1 MNEIKKCSIA
11 GVSFTFEEDAYQTLN
26 DYIESLQRSYEGDP
40 DGEEIIADIE
50 ARIAELILSAQPAN
64 AIVCQPLVRNIIKQ
78 MGSAE
83 EIDEEK
89 SDNSSSQTIRDSES
103 TDRNGNPRFPRRLYR
118 DLQNRKL
125 GGVCAG
131 LANYFAW
138 DVTWVRLLFALPL
151 VVAIFGS
158 INLFGIHIMLPN
170 ISLLVGIGYL
180 IMWFTIPAASSARQK
195 LEMNGERVTA
205 HNIRQATQAQAA
217 DATERTI
224 LANIVIIFGKILLII
239 LKIIAA
245 FILVGLVVGAGV
257 LTLVALGAIPM
268 LAFDMT
274 TGLALMSF
282 FAVIIT
288 PVCVLIYLT
297 IALLISRRPNG
308 KAILIIFL
316 LWLASLVTM
325 TVSAIKSSADFA
337 NSIENAFDSVF
348 EHDKD
353 ILFKEFSE
361 DEINEFRKQIGEEP
375 FTFTTATTSTS
386 YTLGQNTA
394 STHYNNGMQ
403 ISFCGSP
410 EVVKYADDNLELD
423 TDKGEIHLKTSS
435 GHRATITQNG
445 IKGSRVGFDIEREA
459 LGVEFSEYA
468 FTLPDGLKVHCL
480 IGPAIQNDIITKEVL
495 EGIFGVT
502 GGVFSIANGVLKT
515 AGNILN
521 LAGGIIQIAAPAD
534 IESARE
540 DIRKAQEDIREAQ
553 KEMQDAIKETHKEIR
568 EAQKEM
574 RKEIEK
580 INE

>member
-26 DYIESLQRSYEGDP
+26 DYIESLKHSYEGDP

-64 AIVCQPLVRNIIKQ
+64 CIVCLPIVRNIIKQ

-83 EIDEEK
+83 EIDDEK
-89 SDNSSSQTIRDSES
+89 SENSQTIQDTET

-138 DVTWVRLLFALPL
+138 DVTWVRLLFALPIAI
-151 VVAIFGS
+151 AIFGT
-158 INLFGIHIMLPN
+158 IRIFGINIIIPN
-170 ISLLVGIGYL
+170 FSMLVGLGYL

-205 HNIRQATQAQAA
+205 HNIRQATQAQPV
-217 DATERTI
+217 DAPERTI

-257 LTLVALGAIPM
+257 LTLVAFGAFPM
-268 LAFDMT
+268 LAFDAI
-274 TGLALMSF
+274 TGVALMSF
-282 FAVIIT
+282 FAVVTI
-288 PVCVLIYLT
+288 PLFVLIYLT

-308 KAILIIFL
+308 KAILIVFIF
-316 LWLASLVTM
+316 WLASLVTM
-325 TVSAIKSSADFA
+325 TVSAIKSSVDFA

-348 EHDKD
+348 KHDQD
-353 ILFKEFSE
+353 ILFEEFSE

-375 FTFTTATTSTS
+375 ITFTTATTSTS
-386 YTLGQNTA
+386 YTLGKNTA

-410 EVVKYADDNLELD
+410 EVVKYADDNIELD
-423 TDKGEIHLKTSS
+423 SDKGEIRFTSSS

-459 LGVEFSEYA
+459 LGDEFSEYA

-495 EGIFGVT
+495 EGIFGAT
-502 GGVFSIANGVLKT
+502 GGIFSIANGVLKT

-521 LAGGIIQIAAPAD
+521 LAGGIIQVAAPTE

-540 DIRKAQEDIREAQ
+540 EIRKAQEEIREAQ
-553 KEMQDAIKETHKEIR
+553 KEMQDAMKEAQTEMREAIKEV
-568 EAQKEM
+568 QK
-574 RKEIEK
+574 
-580 INE
+580 

>member
-1 MNEIKKCSIA
+1 MNEIKKCSLA
-11 GVSFTFEEDAYQTLN
+11 GISFTMELDAYQALN
-26 DYIESLQRSYEGDP
+26 DYIDSLKRTYEGDP

-78 MGSAE
+78 MGSPE
-83 EIDEEK
+83 EIDNDKFDATAEPYSAE
-89 SDNSSSQTIRDSES
+89 T
-103 TDRNGNPRFPRRLYR
+103 TDRNGNPRIPRRLYR

-125 GGVCAG
+125 GGVCSG
-131 LANYFAW
+131 LANYF
-138 DVTWVRLLFALPL
+138 DLDPTWIRLIFAIPL
-151 VVAIFGS
+151 VIAIFGT
-158 INLFGIHIMLPN
+158 IRIFGNFTITLPN
-170 ISLLVGIGYL
+170 ISMLVGLSYL

-257 LTLVALGAIPM
+257 LTLVAIGAFPM
-268 LAFDMT
+268 LAFDMN
-274 TGLALMSF
+274 TGVALMSF
-282 FAVIIT
+282 FAVVII
-288 PVCVLIYLT
+288 PICVLIYLT

-308 KAILIIFL
+308 KAILVIFL

-325 TVSAIKSSADFA
+325 TISAIKSSADFA

-348 EHDKD
+348 EHDQD
-353 ILFKEFSE
+353 ILFEEFSQ

-386 YTLGQNTA
+386 YTLGQNKAT
-394 STHYNNGMQ
+394 TYYNNGMQ
-403 ISFCGSP
+403 ISLCGSP
-410 EVVKYADDNLELD
+410 EVVDFIDDNITLD
-423 TDKGEIHLKTSS
+423 VNNQEIRFTSSS

-480 IGPAIQNDIITKEVL
+480 IGPAIQNDIINKEVL

-553 KEMQDAIKETHKEIR
+553 KEMQDAMKEVHKEIR
-568 EAQKEM
+568 DAQKEM

-580 INE
+580 

>member
-11 GVSFTFEEDAYQTLN
+11 GVSFTFEQDAYQILN

-50 ARIAELILSAQPAN
+50 ARIAELILSAQPAT

-83 EIDEEK
+83 EIDDEK
-89 SDNSSSQTIRDSES
+89 SDNASAQTIRDNEC

-138 DVTWVRLLFALPL
+138 DVTWVRLIFALPL

-158 INLFGIHIMLPN
+158 INFFGIQIGLPN
-170 ISLLVGIGYL
+170 ISLLVGVGYL
-180 IMWFTIPAASSARQK
+180 IMWFTIPAASSARQR
-195 LEMNGERVTA
+195 LEMKGEPVTA
-205 HNIRQATQAQAA
+205 HNIRQATQTQPA
-217 DATERTI
+217 DAAERTI

-257 LTLVALGAIPM
+257 LTLVAIGAFPM
-268 LAFDMT
+268 LAFDMI
-274 TGLALMSF
+274 TGVALMSF
-282 FAVIIT
+282 FAVVTI
-288 PVCVLIYLT
+288 PLFVLIYLT
-297 IALLISRRPNG
+297 VALLVSRRPNG
-308 KAILIIFL
+308 KAILVIFL

-325 TVSAIKSSADFA
+325 TISAIKSSADFA

-348 EHDKD
+348 EHDED
-353 ILFKEFSE
+353 ILFEEFSQ

-386 YTLGQNTA
+386 YTLGKNTA
-394 STHYNNGMQ
+394 STHYNSGMQ

-410 EVVKYADDNLELD
+410 EVVKYADDNIELD
-423 TDKGEIHLKTSS
+423 TDKGEIRFTSSS

-459 LGVEFSEYA
+459 IGTEFTEYA

-480 IGPAIQNDIITKEVL
+480 IGPAIQNDIINKEVL

-502 GGVFSIANGVLKT
+502 GGVFSIANGILNT

-521 LAGGIIQIAAPAD
+521 IAGGIIQVAAPSE

-540 DIRKAQEDIREAQ
+540 DIRKAQEEMREAQ
-553 KEMQDAIKETHKEIR
+553 KEMRNAMKEAQEEMR

>member
-1 MNEIKKCSIA
+1 MNEIKKCSLA
-11 GVSFTFEEDAYQTLN
+11 GISFTMELDAYQALN
-26 DYIESLQRSYEGDP
+26 DYIDSLKRTYEGDP

-78 MGSAE
+78 MGSPE
-83 EIDEEK
+83 EIDNDKFDATAEPYSAE
-89 SDNSSSQTIRDSES
+89 T
-103 TDRNGNPRFPRRLYR
+103 TDRNGNPRIPRRLYR

-125 GGVCAG
+125 GGVCSG
-131 LANYFAW
+131 LANYF
-138 DVTWVRLLFALPL
+138 DLDPTWIRLIFAIPL
-151 VVAIFGS
+151 VIAIFGT
-158 INLFGIHIMLPN
+158 IRIFGNFTITLPN
-170 ISLLVGIGYL
+170 ISMLVGLSYL

-257 LTLVALGAIPM
+257 LTLVAIGAFPM
-268 LAFDMT
+268 LAFDMN
-274 TGLALMSF
+274 TGVALMSF
-282 FAVIIT
+282 FAVVII
-288 PVCVLIYLT
+288 PICVLIYLT

-308 KAILIIFL
+308 KAILVIFL

-325 TVSAIKSSADFA
+325 TISAIKSSADFA

-348 EHDKD
+348 EHDQD
-353 ILFKEFSE
+353 ILFEEFSQ

-386 YTLGQNTA
+386 YTLGQNKAT
-394 STHYNNGMQ
+394 TYYNNGMQ
-403 ISFCGSP
+403 ISLCGSP
-410 EVVKYADDNLELD
+410 EVVDFIDDNITLD
-423 TDKGEIHLKTSS
+423 VNNQEIRFTSSS

-480 IGPAIQNDIITKEVL
+480 IGPAIQNDIINKEVL

-553 KEMQDAIKETHKEIR
+553 KEMQDAMKEAQKEIR
-568 EAQKEM
+568 DAQKEM

-580 INE
+580 

>member
-26 DYIESLQRSYEGDP
+26 DYIESLQRSYESDP

-83 EIDEEK
+83 EIDDEK
-89 SDNSSSQTIRDSES
+89 SDNSSSQTIRDNEC

-138 DVTWVRLLFALPL
+138 DVTWVRLFFALPL

-158 INLFGIHIMLPN
+158 INFFGLHIGLPN

-257 LTLVALGAIPM
+257 LTLVAIGAFPM
-268 LAFDMT
+268 LAFDMI
-274 TGLALMSF
+274 TGVALMSF
-282 FAVIIT
+282 FAVVII
-288 PVCVLIYLT
+288 PICVLIYLT

-308 KAILIIFL
+308 KAILVIFL

-325 TVSAIKSSADFA
+325 TISAIKSSADFA

-348 EHDKD
+348 KHDQD
-353 ILFKEFSE
+353 ILFEEFSQE
-361 DEINEFRKQIGEEP
+361 EINEFRKQIGEEP

-386 YTLGQNTA
+386 YTLGKNTA

-410 EVVKYADDNLELD
+410 EVVKYADEHLEMD
-423 TDKGEIHLKTSS
+423 TDSKEIRFTSSS

-445 IKGSRVGFDIEREA
+445 IKGSRIGFDIEREA
-459 LGVEFSEYA
+459 LGDEFSEYA

-480 IGPAIQNDIITKEVL
+480 IGPAIQNDIINKEVL

-553 KEMQDAIKETHKEIR
+553 KEMQDAIKETHKEIL

>member
-11 GVSFTFEEDAYQTLN
+11 GVSFTFEQDAYQILN

-83 EIDEEK
+83 EIDDEK
-89 SDNSSSQTIRDSES
+89 SDNASAQTIRDSES

-138 DVTWVRLLFALPL
+138 DVTWVRLFFALPL

-158 INLFGIHIMLPN
+158 INFFGLHIGLPN

-195 LEMNGERVTA
+195 LEMKGEPVTA
-205 HNIRQATQAQAA
+205 HNIRQATQAQPA

-257 LTLVALGAIPM
+257 LTLVAIGAFPM
-268 LAFDMT
+268 LAFDMI
-274 TGLALMSF
+274 TGVALMSF
-282 FAVIIT
+282 FAVVII
-288 PVCVLIYLT
+288 PICVLIYLT

-308 KAILIIFL
+308 KAILVIFL

-325 TVSAIKSSADFA
+325 TISAIKSSADFA

-348 EHDKD
+348 KHDQD
-353 ILFKEFSE
+353 ILFEEFSQE
-361 DEINEFRKQIGEEP
+361 EINEFRKQIGEEP

-410 EVVKYADDNLELD
+410 EVVKYADDNIELD
-423 TDKGEIHLKTSS
+423 TDKGEIRFTSSS

-445 IKGSRVGFDIEREA
+445 IKGSRIGFDIEREA
-459 LGVEFSEYA
+459 LGDEFSEYA

-480 IGPAIQNDIITKEVL
+480 IGPAIQNDIINKEVL

-553 KEMQDAIKETHKEIR
+553 KEMQDAIKETHKEIL